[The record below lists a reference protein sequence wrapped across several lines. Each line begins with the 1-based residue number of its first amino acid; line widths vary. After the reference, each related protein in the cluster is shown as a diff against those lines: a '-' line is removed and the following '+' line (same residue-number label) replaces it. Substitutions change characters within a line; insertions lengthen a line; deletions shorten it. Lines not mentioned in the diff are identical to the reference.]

1 VFFEFVKFSTF
12 HSTTIISID
21 EASYKC
27 KCRTKK
33 INNNVFGLKLD
44 LLFGFLDLLDGWGDF
59 LLWLQDGDN
68 IWVLFFWT
76 VHAGLV
82 MRFQNLH
89 FNTNDTLSQENVS
102 NSGVNVRFD
111 WVTGMDHHTVNEF
124 HTLRSLSSDFTGNNN
139 FATSGTL
146 FHDESKDTVGGSSDS
161 ETSEK
166 LVSERFGL
174 SDSGH
179 TSVGNSFDVEI
190 DLALFVA
197 PSFVDDG
204 GQFSNSS
211 SFFSQN
217 LTWSG
222 GDDDDFAGLGFSD
235 DQARV
240 SVFSEFSGEKFVHFG
255 FEETISD
262 EEMFLGDW
270 SASLLGFSHVDFF
283 VRSVSST

>member
-1 VFFEFVKFSTF
+1 MFFSLLNSALSKAPPLFLLTKQV
-12 HSTTIISID
+12 IN
-21 EASYKC
+21 ASVQQ
-27 KCRTKK
+27 KK
-33 INNNVFGLKLD
+33 IDIKILGLNLD
-44 LLFGFLDLLDGWGDF
+44 LLFGFLDLLDGWGDL

-76 VHAGLV
+76 VHSGLV

-102 NSGVNVRFD
+102 NSGVNVSFD

-124 HTLRSLSSDFTGNNN
+124 HALRSLSSDFTGNND
-139 FATSGTL
+139 FATSRTL

-166 LVSERFGL
+166 LVPKRLGL
-174 SDSGH
+174 GNSGH
-179 TSVGNSFDVEI
+179 TSVGDSLNVEI

-211 SFFSQN
+211 SFLAQN

-240 SVFSEFSGEKFVHFG
+240 SVFGELSGEKFVHFG

-283 VRSVSST
+283 